1 MKKEAN
7 GSVKRETHREQVSKE
22 SKRAYL
28 QTQADANDLP
38 VRRAVIGEI
47 DAPGDRRTF
56 AIDTCTM
63 KLWDAELISGSTH
76 FRIGKQLTVTYALI
90 VLLGGEGTLDRD
102 GQSCRMRPDTVY
114 VCPPNT
120 TFGMTTANGDEFAVV
135 ILRIGLFGESTRSKR
150 KLQAITAV
158 DWLPAGSEI
167 VVEPPGKLADLCRS
181 IIEHGASYDSLHRWR
196 AQLEAHELLY
206 AMMAA
211 AREKPRANTGSSL
224 ARAKSYMEQYYSQEL
239 TIEQLAGIAEVSP
252 KYFVDLFK
260 KTYGIS
266 ALDHLTETRMAN
278 AKRLMLRSERKLKDI
293 AHEVGYDDEFYF
305 SRKFKK
311 VNGLSPSQF
320 MRRRERKIAAYG
332 SASVTGFLL
341 PLQLIPHAAPLHPKW
356 AGYYFDRYGVDIPY
370 HLDAYRHNLHKRSNL
385 ELLAEAK
392 PDLII
397 CPPGLEAWEKERLAA
412 IAETIELP
420 TEEEA
425 GWKTALRSL
434 AEKLGEETEAKRWI
448 DAYERKSILAREEV
462 AGALGEEAVL
472 PLRFLKN
479 RLYASCNQGIADVVY
494 GELGVRR
501 PDGVPTSGVFNH
513 PITLEQ
519 LVSYGSVRVLLLVC
533 RETETLEDW
542 KELSHSPEWLS
553 LQTVQEGK
561 LTLIESDPWREYSPV
576 AMERILSDAVR
587 LFSGNRP

>member
-7 GSVKRETHREQVSKE
+7 GSVNREAHRERMSKE
-22 SKRAYL
+22 SKTAYI
-28 QTQADANDLP
+28 QTLDDS
-38 VRRAVIGEI
+38 
-47 DAPGDRRTF
+47 DAPGDRGSF
-56 AIDTCTM
+56 EIDTCTM
-63 KLWDAELISGSTH
+63 KLWDAELINGSTH
-76 FRIGKQLTVTYALI
+76 FRIGKQLTITHALL

-102 GQSCRMRPDTVY
+102 GRSCRMRPDTVY

-150 KLQAITAV
+150 KLQALTAV
-158 DWLPAGSEI
+158 NWLPAGSEI
-167 VVEPPGKLADLCRS
+167 AVEPHGRLADLCRS
-181 IIEHGASYDSLHRWR
+181 IIEHGASHDPLQRWR
-196 AQLEAHELLY
+196 AQLEAQELLY
-206 AMMAA
+206 ETLVAA
-211 AREKPRANTGSSL
+211 KEKPRANTGSAL
-224 ARAKSYMEQYYSQEL
+224 ARAKAYMEQNYSQEL
-239 TIEQLAGIAEVSP
+239 TIEQLAGIVEVSP

-266 ALDHLTETRMAN
+266 ALDHLTEIRMAN

-385 ELLAEAK
+385 ELLKEAR

-397 CPPGLEAWEKERLAA
+397 CPPGLEEWEKERLAA
-412 IAETIELP
+412 ITETFELP
-420 TEEEA
+420 SEEEA

-434 AEKLGEETEAKRWI
+434 AEKLGEETEAKRWL
-448 DAYERKSILAREEV
+448 DAYERRSIIEREVV
-462 AGALGEEAVL
+462 AGALSEEAVL
-472 PLRFLKN
+472 PVRLLKN
-479 RLYASCNQGIADVVY
+479 RLYAYCNQGIADVVY
-494 GELGVRR
+494 GDLGVRR
-501 PDGVPTSGVFNH
+501 PDGVPISGVFNR

-519 LVSYGSVRVLLLVC
+519 LDSYGSVRVLLLVC
-533 RETETLEDW
+533 RETETLEGW
-542 KELSHSPEWLS
+542 KQLRRSPEWLS
-553 LQTVQEGK
+553 LQAVQKGK

-576 AMERILSDAVR
+576 AIDRILSDAVC